1 MAEKLMRTAVLS
13 FYEAYPPVC
22 GAAAVTYNV
31 AKQLPGERLLI
42 QLVEGRAGE
51 AKQDKIAREDFEIVD
66 LPMRSSRHLAK
77 ALHLAVHFPR
87 IAKLLKA
94 FSPDWLILE
103 GASWTV
109 YYLALFNFL
118 KLRRAPYKI
127 LYHAHNVE
135 SLLRAGKNGRIVAA
149 LTKWAEGRLAH
160 KADIVTAVSEV
171 DAGHFK
177 RLYGVEPLILPNA
190 VDADQ
195 FRDVSP
201 ERVQAVRTKYGLSG
215 KIALFMGLTNFRP
228 NAEALAFLLKDV
240 FPALVGACPEAKL
253 AVLGGRLDDRADWLI
268 NPGVI
273 PFQEIPAFIKACDV
287 CLAPIFSGSGTR
299 LKILEYMAAG
309 RPVVA
314 TPKGAE
320 GLGVR
325 DGDNIV
331 MAEDAHGFK
340 NKILEL
346 FADPERA
353 AAIGRRGRDVVQE
366 EYAWP
371 AIIERFLPRLE
382 KAVAKGSG
390 KRGPD
395 IQA

>member
-1 MAEKLMRTAVLS
+1 MRTAVLS

-22 GAAAVTYNV
+22 GAAAVAYNV
-31 AKQLPGERLLI
+31 AKQLPGEKLLI
-42 QLVEGRAGE
+42 QLVE
-51 AKQDKIAREDFEIVD
+51 AKRDEVAHEDFEIVD
-66 LPMRSSRHLAK
+66 LPMRSSRHLVK
-77 ALHLAVHFPR
+77 ALHLAVQFPR
-87 IAKLLKA
+87 IAKLLKSFA
-94 FSPDWLILE
+94 PDWLILE
-103 GASWTV
+103 GSSWTV
-109 YYLALFNFL
+109 YYLAFFDFL
-118 KLRRAPYKI
+118 KIRRAPYKI

-135 SLLRAGKNGRIVAA
+135 YLLRAGKNGRVVAA
-149 LTKWAEGRLAH
+149 LTKWAEGLLANR
-160 KADIVTAVSEV
+160 ADLVTAVSEV

-177 RLYGVEPLILPNA
+177 RLYGIDPLIFPNG
-190 VDADQ
+190 VDVGQ
-195 FRDVSP
+195 FQDVSP
-201 ERVQAVRTKYGLSG
+201 ESVQAVKTKYGLSG

-240 FPALVGACPEAKL
+240 FPGLVGVCPDAKL
-253 AVLGGRLDDRADWLI
+253 AVLGGRLERRADWLI

-309 RPVVA
+309 RPVIA

-320 GLGVR
+320 GLSVR
-325 DGDNIV
+325 DGENIV
-331 MAEDAHGFK
+331 MAEDAPGFI

-346 FADPERA
+346 FAAPETA

-371 AIIERFLPRLE
+371 ILVKRFLPHLE
-382 KAVAKGSG
+382 KAVAEGG
-390 KRGPD
+390 GQRG
-395 IQA
+395 

>member
-1 MAEKLMRTAVLS
+1 MRTAVLS
-13 FYEAYPPVC
+13 FYTAYPPVC

-42 QLVEGRAGE
+42 QLVE
-51 AKQDKIAREDFEIVD
+51 AKRDEVAHEDFEIVD
-66 LPMRSSRHLAK
+66 LPMRSSRHLVK
-77 ALHLAVHFPR
+77 ALHLAVQFPR
-87 IAKLLKA
+87 ISKLLKA
-94 FSPDWLILE
+94 FAPDWLILE

-135 SLLRAGKNGRIVAA
+135 YLLRAGKNGRVVSA
-149 LTKWAEGRLAH
+149 LTKWAEGRLAD
-160 KADIVTAVSEV
+160 KADIVTVVSDV

-177 RLYGVEPLILPNA
+177 RLYGIEPLILPNA
-190 VDADQ
+190 VDVGPFQ
-195 FRDVSP
+195 DVSP
-201 ERVQAVRTKYGLSG
+201 ERVQAVKMKYGLSG

-240 FPALVGACPEAKL
+240 FPDLVGVCPEAKL
-253 AVLGGRLDDRADWLI
+253 AVLGGRLERRADWLI

-320 GLGVR
+320 GLGIR
-325 DGDNIV
+325 DGENIV
-331 MAEDAHGFK
+331 LAEDAHGFK
-340 NKILEL
+340 DKILEL
-346 FADPERA
+346 FADPEAA

-371 AIIERFLPRLE
+371 AIVKQLLPHLE
-382 KAVAKGSG
+382 KAVAESG
-390 KRGPD
+390 G
-395 IQA
+395 QHG